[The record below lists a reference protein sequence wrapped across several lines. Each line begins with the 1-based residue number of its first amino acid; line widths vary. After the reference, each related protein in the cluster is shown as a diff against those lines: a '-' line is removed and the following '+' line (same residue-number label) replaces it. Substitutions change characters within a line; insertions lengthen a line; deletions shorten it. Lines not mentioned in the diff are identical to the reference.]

1 MTVTF
6 WNKPRPKQYSIRIT
20 KRNFI
25 SKRLNKIYTRVGGNM
40 VTVRK
45 EIDDILSLHVIL
57 GCKIQ

>member
-6 WNKPRPKQYSIRIT
+6 WNKPRPNQYSIRIT

-45 EIDDILSLHVIL
+45 EIDDILSLHFIL
-57 GCKIQ
+57 G